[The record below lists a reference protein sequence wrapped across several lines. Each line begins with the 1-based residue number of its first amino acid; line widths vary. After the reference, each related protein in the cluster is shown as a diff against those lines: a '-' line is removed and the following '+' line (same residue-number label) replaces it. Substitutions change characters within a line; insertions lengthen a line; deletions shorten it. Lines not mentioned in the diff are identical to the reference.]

1 MLPVNI
7 GFDPAASLNASC
19 PAPKGSGATP
29 AATGPGSFHNM
40 LRDAA
45 AARDA
50 APANSAPAH
59 GKDAVNETG
68 RRAAADTSRARPT
81 RRQNHT
87 AGTDTNAVVAKDPAN
102 SAPAHGKDAVNEVGC
117 GAADDSHTQPTA
129 RTAAN
134 DTAGQPVWA
143 LLAQIIQNLT
153 AAVDTN
159 TVAVE
164 GEGAAVASGPA
175 AGDAAKD
182 LAALVDLL
190 KQLQEAPAALTAES
204 VIPLDRLRQVLEKWQ
219 AGANES
225 QPTGLPG
232 RLLDLIKNVKD
243 ALPGIAWD
251 RSAAALARQDGAA
264 AKVALE
270 AVSPAGA
277 KASQDGAAE
286 KVPLET
292 ANPTGAELIS
302 AAGSQH
308 GGLPIGAGRAARGV
322 LLDAKATAVVAGKA
336 DAAASTDELSDRSRP
351 AADERGP
358 GAGRVMPALPPAASP
373 TAEILRS
380 TAVSSTTQAS
390 EGSFALSRNFEAA
403 SDTQSEVSDDSR
415 SPADKATAGLVLAS
429 ADRIAEEGGPPS
441 LRFDAVLRDVRSFAV
456 SEGSPDKPAAAA
468 SAGLSGLASGT
479 AKLRTSRRAASKRR
493 PGESPSSATPSA
505 VESARPAVAFSAGD
519 RESSETS
526 DCVSVHLEIPWK
538 HEAAFRS
545 LRLRR
550 DGRTSEGLRRRGS
563 RGRRR
568 GHHPPC
574 AGAAFIGSGPGPI
587 GKFIGT
593 RRGIGFAR
601 SDLGALGVEQ
611 HPACRAAGI
620 DGQAVM
626 LRPGGRDRPRAGR
639 DGRFKRNLSRSP
651 VLAFQRGGPP
661 VPGNAGQSVLDV
673 FKQVAGAGREDPSVG
688 SRSHPPAIVPA
699 PVASGP
705 TGWHFQP

>member
-19 PAPKGSGATP
+19 PALKGSGATP
-29 AATGPGSFHNM
+29 TATGPGSFHNM

-204 VIPLDRLRQVLEKWQ
+204 AIPFDRLRQVLEKWQ

-243 ALPGIAWD
+243 ALPSIAWD

-264 AKVALE
+264 AEVALE
-270 AVSPAGA
+270 AASPAGA

-292 ANPTGAELIS
+292 ASPTGAGLIS
-302 AAGSQH
+302 AAGSPH
-308 GGLPIGAGRAARGV
+308 DGLPIGAGRTAHGV

-336 DAAASTDELSDRSRP
+336 DAAGSADELSDRGRS

-390 EGSFALSRNFEAA
+390 EGSFALPKNFEAA

-415 SPADKATAGLVLAS
+415 SPADKAMAGLVLAT
-429 ADRIAEEGGPPS
+429 ADQVAEEGGSPS
-441 LRFDAVLRDVRSFAV
+441 LRFDAALRDVRSFAV
-456 SEGSPDKPAAAA
+456 TEGSPDKPAEAAA
-468 SAGLSGLASGT
+468 VAKGRDTAAAPVKTDVFEQIVQRAAVHMKSDQGEMRIDLKPEFLGHVRLQIVTENQQVTVRILTELPMVRDMIESNIQQLKSDLQQQGLRVERVEVAVADDPREHPGRQAWTGAGRKGHADGDSVPAAAETSAGLRPEASSRWGLGGQT
-479 AKLRTSRRAASKRR
+479 T
-493 PGESPSSATPSA
+493 
-505 VESARPAVAFSAGD
+505 
-519 RESSETS
+519 
-526 DCVSVHLEIPWK
+526 INM
-538 HEAAFRS
+538 
-545 LRLRR
+545 
-550 DGRTSEGLRRRGS
+550 
-563 RGRRR
+563 
-568 GHHPPC
+568 
-574 AGAAFIGSGPGPI
+574 
-587 GKFIGT
+587 
-593 RRGIGFAR
+593 FA
-601 SDLGALGVEQ
+601 
-611 HPACRAAGI
+611 
-620 DGQAVM
+620 
-626 LRPGGRDRPRAGR
+626 
-639 DGRFKRNLSRSP
+639 
-651 VLAFQRGGPP
+651 
-661 VPGNAGQSVLDV
+661 
-673 FKQVAGAGREDPSVG
+673 
-688 SRSHPPAIVPA
+688 
-699 PVASGP
+699 
-705 TGWHFQP
+705 